1 MNKRTKLAVAV
12 SAIAAVVSA
21 IVLIV
26 VFWDKLLDKCACRKL
41 HWDDTD
47 SSEAPEDQG
56 PAYNAEELADYA
68 DLHPNAE

>member
-1 MNKRTKLAVAV
+1 MNKRTKLAVVV
-12 SAIAAVVSA
+12 SAIAAVISA

-26 VFWDKLLDKCACRKL
+26 VFWDKLLDKCASRKL
-41 HWDDTD
+41 RWDETEPQDAD
-47 SSEAPEDQG
+47 PG

>member
-21 IVLIV
+21 VVLII
-26 VFWDKLLDKCACRKL
+26 VFWDKLLDKCASRKL
-41 HWDDTD
+41 RWDDAEPQ
-47 SSEAPEDQG
+47 EADPG

-68 DLHPNAE
+68 DLHPDAE